1 MEKQQYKQPSEGLK
15 LELKDLSQEDRKIPF
30 RHINCP
36 SCGSDVTA
44 DNLNLANKVAKC
56 GNCNAIFSLAPD
68 IDSLQA
74 EEVSKVK
81 QEINRPE
88 GVDVFHFNN
97 ELDITLKP
105 PLLDGEILAMAFI
118 PMFAFLFLF
127 LGIVASDKID
137 VPNWSLYLATV
148 IGLLPFWYSSRR
160 KDHKLHLSIDDA
172 FFSIRWRPK
181 KGIKDKHFAVQ
192 DIDQLYVKQMAHA
205 YYLKMIVNGEEG
217 QKHITVVPK
226 ITSVSK
232 AHYLEQE
239 IEKYLGIV
247 DRAVPEENVK
257 KL

>member
-1 MEKQQYKQPSEGLK
+1 MEKQQYKQASEGLK

-36 SCGSDVTA
+36 SCGSGVTA

-105 PLLDGEILAMAFI
+105 PLLD
-118 PMFAFLFLF
+118 
-127 LGIVASDKID
+127 
-137 VPNWSLYLATV
+137 
-148 IGLLPFWYSSRR
+148 
-160 KDHKLHLSIDDA
+160 
-172 FFSIRWRPK
+172 
-181 KGIKDKHFAVQ
+181 
-192 DIDQLYVKQMAHA
+192 
-205 YYLKMIVNGEEG
+205 
-217 QKHITVVPK
+217 
-226 ITSVSK
+226 
-232 AHYLEQE
+232 
-239 IEKYLGIV
+239 
-247 DRAVPEENVK
+247 
-257 KL
+257 